1 MTNPVA
7 AKRLTTS
14 LLLKFLL
21 LLLLV
26 IVPISALV
34 GIFNY
39 QQANGLLKDKVQNDQ
54 RVWAVSQRDAL
65 ASELIQEGERMEE
78 LGSQDIVHSSL
89 QYNSSNG
96 DTITNTASLWQNSGE
111 NGVLRNT
118 YVNSQISLSL
128 VDYRQRFPNRA
139 FVLLGS
145 PSGALVGITTLGW
158 PTYDLRQFAWWPHPT
173 NSGAIALPIAFTEPQ
188 SIANVGDNLIIII
201 TAVPDLQQT
210 GRVAGY
216 LIVGLSADQIT
227 NPILTSGDLA
237 VGERTWLLNQNG
249 AVLALY
255 EISSQVAGRA
265 PQISTISSIKS
276 LPQTWFDQIKN
287 NPNASGG
294 SAETTQTGDNA
305 ASVFSYASLQRS
317 IGYTQ
322 NDPAVIEAVNRLGWT
337 VVRSAP
343 QSIAYATLNSQ
354 LITLV
359 AGTALTF
366 IAIFF
371 VVLITVGFLLLRPIS
386 HMEVAMSEV
395 AHGDF
400 SARVPNASNDE
411 LGRLGQRFNQMVGD
425 LDTLLQERER
435 NQREQQIV
443 SERLQ
448 SSASELQGSV
458 AQQKEFA
465 VQQATALA
473 EISATFG
480 QLSRSATRIAQSSQ
494 QVAEAAD
501 VLQDEQHEGDIA
513 LQQTREV
520 LGRLR
525 EDSES
530 LEVIAVSLTRSS
542 TAISE
547 VMEELNNI
555 ADETKLLALNAAIE
569 AGGAGAAGLR
579 FAVIAH
585 EVQALADQS
594 NTASEVAQQSLTEVQ
609 ENIIAAVASIQ
620 RELQAI
626 GDGVQ
631 QSARLETL
639 MHTISDTIA
648 KLNQSAGIIQQDTK
662 QQREGSVNAAGTIE
676 SLASASQQL
685 AQRSTVITTEAVEL
699 SALAKRLNQASSQF
713 GHQNGTS
720 NKDTAP
726 LFPVRHPHVLHLG
739 GLA

>member
-1 MTNPVA
+1 MLDPVA
-7 AKRLTTS
+7 TRRPTAS

-39 QQANGLLKDKVQNDQ
+39 QQAGGLLKDKVQNDQ
-54 RVWAVSQRDAL
+54 RLWVVSQRDAL
-65 ASELIQEGERMEE
+65 AAELIQEGERLEE
-78 LGSQDIVHSSL
+78 LGNVDLVHSSL
-89 QYNSSNG
+89 QFASASG
-96 DTITNTASLWQNSGE
+96 DIITDTAALWQSSDE
-111 NGVLRNT
+111 NGVLRYS
-118 YVNSQISLSL
+118 YVSNHVSQSLS
-128 VDYRQRFPNRA
+128 DYRQRFPNRA
-139 FVLLGS
+139 FALLAS
-145 PSGALVGITTLGW
+145 PSGALVGVTTLRW
-158 PTYDLRQFAWWPHPT
+158 PEYNLRKFAWWPHTSSPT
-173 NSGAIALPIAFTEPQ
+173 AIAMPISYTDPQ
-188 SIANVGDNLIIII
+188 NIANVGDNLILIIV
-201 TAVPDLQQT
+201 AVPDPQQA
-210 GRVAGY
+210 GRAAGY
-216 LIVGLSADQIT
+216 LVIGLSTEQIAT
-227 NPILTSGDLA
+227 PILTSGDLA
-237 VGERTWLLNQNG
+237 VGERTWLVNKDG
-249 AVLALY
+249 AALALY
-255 EISSQVAGRA
+255 EITNQTAGRA
-265 PQISTISSIKS
+265 PQISTSSSVKS
-276 LPQTWFDQIKN
+276 LPQSWFDQIKN
-287 NPNASGG
+287 NPTATGSSFEAKQDGG
-294 SAETTQTGDNA
+294 NES
-305 ASVFSYASLQRS
+305 SVFSYAQLQRS
-317 IGYTQ
+317 VGYAQ
-322 NDPAVIEAVNRLGWT
+322 NDPAVIEAVNQLDWE

-366 IAIFF
+366 IAIFV
-371 VVLITVGFLLLRPIS
+371 VVLLTVGFLLLRPIRY
-386 HMEVAMSEV
+386 MDRAMGEV

-400 SARVPNASNDE
+400 SARVPGGGGDE
-411 LGRLGQRFNQMVGD
+411 LGRLGQRFNQMIGD

-435 NQREQQIV
+435 NQREQQLV

-501 VLQDEQHEGDIA
+501 VLKDEQHEGDLA
-513 LQQTREV
+513 LQQTQAV

-530 LEVIAVSLTRSS
+530 LEVIADSLTRSS
-542 TAISE
+542 TAISN

-579 FAVIAH
+579 FAVIAS

-594 NTASEVAQQSLTEVQ
+594 NTASEAAQQSLTEVQ
-609 ENIIAAVASIQ
+609 ENISVAVASIQ

-626 GDGVQ
+626 GEGVQ
-631 QSARLETL
+631 HSARLESL
-639 MHTISDTIA
+639 MHTISDTIT

-662 QQREGSVNAAGTIE
+662 QQREGSINAAGTIE

-685 AQRSTVITTEAVEL
+685 AQRSTVITNEAVEL
-699 SALAKRLNQASSQF
+699 SSLAKRLNLAAS
-713 GHQNGTS
+713 QNGQK
-720 NKDTAP
+720 NGALDN
-726 LFPVRHPHVLHLG
+726 
-739 GLA
+739 

>member
-1 MTNPVA
+1 MIAPVA
-7 AKRLTTS
+7 ANRFTAS

-26 IVPISALV
+26 IVPISAIV

-39 QQANGLLKDKVQNDQ
+39 QQAGALLKDKVQNDQ
-54 RVWAVSQRDAL
+54 RVWTLSQRDAL
-65 ASELIQEGERMEE
+65 ATELIQEGERLEQ
-78 LGSQDIVHSSL
+78 LGSEDIIHSSL
-89 QYNSSNG
+89 MFNAASG
-96 DTITNTASLWQNSGE
+96 DIITDTAALWQNSGE
-111 NGVLRNT
+111 NGVLRYS
-118 YVNSQISLSL
+118 YVNSQLGQSLS
-128 VDYRQRFPNRA
+128 DYRQRFPNRD
-139 FVLLGS
+139 FVLLAN
-145 PSGALVGITTLGW
+145 PSGALAGVTTLRW
-158 PTYDLRQFAWWPHPT
+158 PTYDLRQFSWWPRTT
-173 NSGAIALPIAFTEPQ
+173 NSTAIALPIAFTEPQ
-188 SIANVGDNLIIII
+188 SIANIGDNLIIII
-201 TAVPDLQQT
+201 TAVPDTQQS

-216 LIVGLSADQIT
+216 LIVGLSADQIAT
-227 NPILTSGDLA
+227 PILTSGDLA
-237 VGERTWLLNQNG
+237 VGERTWLVNKDG

-255 EISSQVAGRA
+255 EVTSQVPGRA
-265 PQISTISSIKS
+265 PEISTVSNVKS
-276 LPQTWFDQIKN
+276 LPQSWFDQIKN
-287 NPNASGG
+287 NPSASGG
-294 SAETTQTGDNA
+294 SVETTQEGGNE
-305 ASVFSYASLQRS
+305 ASVFSYAPLQRS

-322 NDPAVIEAVNRLGWT
+322 NDPAVIEAVNQLGWT

-343 QSIAYATLNSQ
+343 QSIAYANLNSQ
-354 LITLV
+354 LIALV
-359 AGTALTF
+359 LGTALTF
-366 IAIFF
+366 VAIF
-371 VVLITVGFLLLRPIS
+371 VVLLLTVGFLLLRPIRY
-386 HMEVAMSEV
+386 MDRAMGAV

-400 SARVPNASNDE
+400 SARVPRASSDE

-435 NQREQQIV
+435 NQREQQLV

-513 LQQTREV
+513 LQQTQAV

-525 EDSES
+525 EDSEG
-530 LEVIAVSLTRSS
+530 LEVIADSLTRSS

-569 AGGAGAAGLR
+569 AGGAGASGRR
-579 FAVIAH
+579 FAVIAS

-594 NTASEVAQQSLTEVQ
+594 NTASEAAQQSLTEVQ
-609 ENIIAAVASIQ
+609 ENIISAVASIQ

-626 GDGVQ
+626 GEGVQ
-631 QSARLETL
+631 QSARLESL
-639 MHTISDTIA
+639 MHTISDTIT

-662 QQREGSVNAAGTIE
+662 QQREGSVNAASTIE

-685 AQRSTVITTEAVEL
+685 AQRSTVITNEAVEL
-699 SALAKRLNQASSQF
+699 SHLAQRLNQAASQN
-713 GHQNGTS
+713 GHQNEASDKG
-720 NKDTAP
+720 
-726 LFPVRHPHVLHLG
+726 
-739 GLA
+739 